1 MTRLRNMRGLLVNGV
16 ASDAVAHLDLMK
28 GATGRADA
36 AIPHP
41 GAYLKCKLA
50 IEWAAALVL
59 IVIVSPLLAGLAL
72 LVKFSSP
79 GPVFY
84 SQLRLGRSGRR
95 FRIHKLRTMIHDC
108 EAATG
113 PVWSMADD
121 PRVTRVGRWLRDT
134 HLDELPQLLNVLRG
148 EMSLIGPR
156 PERPE
161 IAGRIEQMLPGF
173 KHRLLVRPGMTG
185 LSQMRMP
192 ADTDLH
198 AVHRKLAHDLHYVR
212 RIGFALDARIFLA
225 TVFYLLGAAAKAVSR
240 QLLQPYVPPVSDQP
254 PSSVPETSVAT
265 SDVTAL
271 DRSWA
276 A

>member
-1 MTRLRNMRGLLVNGV
+1 MRDMRANGV
-16 ASDAVAHLDLMK
+16 ASDTVVHLDLVQASNSSAH
-28 GATGRADA
+28 AT
-36 AIPHP
+36 IPNS
-41 GAYLKCKLA
+41 GAYLQLKLT
-50 IEWAAALVL
+50 IEWTAALL
-59 IVIVSPLLAGLAL
+59 LFVIVAPLMAGLAL
-72 LVKFSSP
+72 LVKFTSP

-113 PVWSMADD
+113 PVWSMAND
-121 PRVTRVGRWLRDT
+121 PRVTKVGRWLRDT

-148 EMSLIGPR
+148 EMGLIGPR

-161 IAGRIEQMLPGF
+161 IAGRIEQMLPVF
-173 KHRLLVRPGMTG
+173 KNRLLVRPGMTG
-185 LSQMRMP
+185 LAQMRMP

-212 RIGFALDARIFLA
+212 NIGLALDARILLS
-225 TVFYLLGAAAKAVSR
+225 TMLYLLGAAAKATSR
-240 QLLQPYVPPVSDQP
+240 QLLQPYVPPMSDE
-254 PSSVPETSVAT
+254 SFLIAPEMSINDA
-265 SDVTAL
+265 VTL
-271 DRSWA
+271 DRSCA

>member
-1 MTRLRNMRGLLVNGV
+1 MQGMRANGAAGDTVVHLGLVR
-16 ASDAVAHLDLMK
+16 A
-28 GATGRADA
+28 ATDSVEA
-36 AIPHP
+36 AIPNR
-41 GAYLKCKLA
+41 GAYLRLKPA
-50 IEWAAALVL
+50 MEWAAALLLLVM
-59 IVIVSPLLAGLAL
+59 VAPLLAGLAL
-72 LVKFSSP
+72 LVKFTSA

-185 LSQMRMP
+185 LAQMRMP

-212 RIGFALDARIFLA
+212 SIGPALDARIFLA
-225 TVFYLLGAAAKAVSR
+225 TVFYLLGAAAKSASR
-240 QLLQPYVPPVSDQP
+240 QLLQPYVPPISDQ
-254 PSSVPETSVAT
+254 VPFSTPEASVAT
-265 SDVTAL
+265 SDGSVL
-271 DRSWA
+271 DRSCA